1 MRLAFTLPKVEPA
14 KVESPKVCPRAGC
27 KGRHFKCFQEVP
39 KRLRD
44 TNYTEVLA
52 YRYRCLKC
60 GHTFRVYPAGV
71 SRDHFSQRAKGLAVI
86 LYLLGLSYGAV
97 SLVME
102 ALGLAMSK
110 TLVYETVQEVARR
123 IPGMKRTQV
132 FEGMRTP
139 AVGSDI
145 TSVKVKGKWYPIG
158 VAVDGRSGLVL
169 TVDGLEGEDAKTLK
183 AWLQPLVEAVGAEVL
198 VTDDADAFKTVAD
211 ELGLAHQVCRSHVMR
226 NTEQLVEE
234 LKGLAKRDVDGS
246 LAAIGVR
253 AEQAVAD
260 LDRLKRL
267 VQEQLPEGMQEVE
280 KMLESYWQAKAPR
293 EGEKASVAYR
303 IRLLLLDRWNLWLR
317 LTTYRR
323 WKGPKGELLDGTNN
337 ASERAI
343 GWWVKE
349 RYRTMRGYKRVE
361 SAVNVSRLLAWC
373 GNHLERGGVNL
384 AGVLS

>member
-1 MRLAFTLPKVEPA
+1 M
-14 KVESPKVCPRAGC
+14 
-27 KGRHFKCFQEVP
+27 
-39 KRLRD
+39 
-44 TNYTEVLA
+44 
-52 YRYRCLKC
+52 
-60 GHTFRVYPAGV
+60 
-71 SRDHFSQRAKGLAVI
+71 AVI

-158 VAVDGRSGLVL
+158 VAVDERSGLVL

-234 LKGLAKRDVDGS
+234 LKGLAKRDVDG
-246 LAAIGVR
+246 
-253 AEQAVAD
+253 
-260 LDRLKRL
+260 
-267 VQEQLPEGMQEVE
+267 
-280 KMLESYWQAKAPR
+280 
-293 EGEKASVAYR
+293 
-303 IRLLLLDRWNLWLR
+303 
-317 LTTYRR
+317 
-323 WKGPKGELLDGTNN
+323 
-337 ASERAI
+337 
-343 GWWVKE
+343 
-349 RYRTMRGYKRVE
+349 
-361 SAVNVSRLLAWC
+361 
-373 GNHLERGGVNL
+373 
-384 AGVLS
+384 